1 MMRSLFLKPL
11 RKIRERAAQRDK
23 NSELIRSRVAPVAT
37 ATLKGRV
44 LDQLAAVR
52 ESLRIWSRI
61 SWGIGVGRKSR
72 VLLRE
77 ARNLENSSELKLLL
91 EVFTDEA

>member
-52 ESLRIWSRI
+52 ESLRI
-61 SWGIGVGRKSR
+61 
-72 VLLRE
+72 
-77 ARNLENSSELKLLL
+77 
-91 EVFTDEA
+91 